1 MASAPP
7 SALAASDDATEIRR
21 RAMRRLA
28 IAVLMLTAAF
38 GALLTYERFKSPRM
52 VAPDARPSP
61 ASPAAALKPPAEP
74 LPEAVPAVEAT
85 PSEPAAPTAADVPA
99 APPPPPPPQVINN
112 ERLPATGGPPPRL
125 TPTRPD
131 TAAPKASAAA
141 APAPGAVARPAPATN
156 PATTAPPPASTTAP
170 APKPDT
176 TRGYAVQLG
185 VFASP
190 PNAEALQR
198 KLAEAGLTTFTETRV
213 LIGPFRDRAEA
224 DRSMEIVKKLGL
236 GGVVVPA
243 RP

>member
-7 SALAASDDATEIRR
+7 SALAVSDDATEIRR

-38 GALLTYERFKSPRM
+38 GVLLTYERFKSPRM

-61 ASPAAALKPPAEP
+61 AATAAALKPPAEP
-74 LPEAVPAVEAT
+74 PPEAAPAVEAT
-85 PSEPAAPTAADVPA
+85 PPEPAAPTTSEAPA

-112 ERLPATGGPPPRL
+112 ERPPATGGPPPRL
-125 TPTRPD
+125 APARPD
-131 TAAPKASAAA
+131 TPAPKASAAA
-141 APAPGAVARPAPATN
+141 APAPGAVARPAPAT
-156 PATTAPPPASTTAP
+156 TAPPPASTTAP

-176 TRGYAVQLG
+176 ARGYAVQLG

-236 GGVVVPA
+236 AGVVVPA

>member
-1 MASAPP
+1 MAFAPP

-61 ASPAAALKPPAEP
+61 AAPAAALKPPAEP
-74 LPEAVPAVEAT
+74 LPEAAPAVEAT
-85 PSEPAAPTAADVPA
+85 PSEPAAPPTAEAPA

-112 ERLPATGGPPPRL
+112 ERPPATGAPPPRL
-125 TPTRPD
+125 APTRPD

-141 APAPGAVARPAPATN
+141 APAPGAVARPAPANT

-170 APKPDT
+170 APKPDA

>member
-1 MASAPP
+1 MAFAPP

-52 VAPDARPSP
+52 VAPEARP
-61 ASPAAALKPPAEP
+61 SPAAALKPPAEP
-74 LPEAVPAVEAT
+74 LPEAAPAVEAT
-85 PSEPAAPTAADVPA
+85 PSEPAAPTAAEAPA

-112 ERLPATGGPPPRL
+112 ERPPATGGPPPRL

-131 TAAPKASAAA
+131 TAAPKAPAAA
-141 APAPGAVARPAPATN
+141 APPAPGAVTRPA
-156 PATTAPPPASTTAP
+156 PATTAPPPASSTAP
-170 APKPDT
+170 APKPDV

-236 GGVVVPA
+236 AGVVVPA

>member
-1 MASAPP
+1 
-7 SALAASDDATEIRR
+7 
-21 RAMRRLA
+21 MRRLA

-61 ASPAAALKPPAEP
+61 AAPAAALKPPAEP

-85 PSEPAAPTAADVPA
+85 PPEPAAPTMAEAPA
-99 APPPPPPPQVINN
+99 APPPPPQVINN
-112 ERLPATGGPPPRL
+112 ERPPATGGPPPRL

-141 APAPGAVARPAPATN
+141 APAPGAVARPAPAT
-156 PATTAPPPASTTAP
+156 TPPPPTSTTAA
-170 APKPDT
+170 APRPDA

-224 DRSMEIVKKLGL
+224 DRSMELVRKLGL